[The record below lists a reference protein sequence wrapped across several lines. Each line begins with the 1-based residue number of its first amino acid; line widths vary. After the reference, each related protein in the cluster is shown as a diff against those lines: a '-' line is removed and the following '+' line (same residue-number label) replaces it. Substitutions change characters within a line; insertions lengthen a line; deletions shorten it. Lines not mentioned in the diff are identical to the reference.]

1 MTALIN
7 DNMFLFYNIFLIND
21 VRFDAIF
28 FTQLRYSH
36 VKREGNKIAHSLA
49 WHALCILDFIVWMEN
64 VSPLFLFVIQVDI
77 AGFS

>member
-1 MTALIN
+1 MSALIN
-7 DNMFLFYNIFLIND
+7 DNMFLSSNIFLID
-21 VRFDAIF
+21 DFDAIF

>member
-7 DNMFLFYNIFLIND
+7 DNMFLFYNICLIND

-28 FTQLRYSH
+28 FTQLCYSH